1 MRVIRLNFFFKI
13 DKLYR
18 FFVQLK
24 LRFHRTRHQKEW
36 ARVLEMSKAQ
46 DKFTTI
52 YKNRLWK
59 GSESVSGFGS
69 GYKYTENLR
78 NDLPRVITQLG
89 VSSIFDAGCG
99 DFNWMK
105 LVISSLQ
112 IDYLGVD
119 IVEDLIAENNH
130 IHANERIKFAVFDIT
145 QSTIP
150 NAELIICRDVLFHLS
165 NHLILAA
172 MQNFL
177 DSGANYFLLTSHVN
191 FGDFKNTD
199 IVTGD
204 FRRLD
209 IFTSPFHFPKEYL
222 YEIEDWM
229 YPDPPRKMYL
239 FSREQFSKGLM
250 HFNEL
255 DNKI

>member
-1 MRVIRLNFFFKI
+1 VRVIRLNFSFKI
-13 DKLYR
+13 DELYG

-24 LRFHRTRHQKEW
+24 LRFRRTRHQKEW

-52 YKNRLWK
+52 YKKRLWK

-78 NDLPRVITQLG
+78 NDLPRVIAQLG

-105 LVISSLQ
+105 SVISSLQ

-130 IHANERIKFAVFDIT
+130 IHSNEHIKFAVFDIT
-145 QSTIP
+145 QNSISK
-150 NAELIICRDVLFHLS
+150 AELIICRDVLFHLS

-209 IFTSPFHFPKEYL
+209 IFSSPFSFPKEYL
-222 YEIEDWM
+222 YEVEDWM
-229 YPDPPRKMYL
+229 YPDPPRKMHL

-250 HFNEL
+250 HFNLL